1 MERRSWGISSSL
13 ARPAMPILA
22 TVQLRRSI
30 RSWRLDGSQDFGSAD
45 RKRMVLILSRSKR
58 KSPDDMSSRAFDQSD
73 LDRRIFDGRM
83 FWSFLSRW
91 DCHGVLSSPSV
102 LPTEFDCWRRFQ
114 QGIQLSIVQLLRDR
128 VAGQRRMAVL
138 AVIRKARVA
147 CATTSFVSVDWKR
160 LGCSTIEL
168 E

>member
-1 MERRSWGISSSL
+1 
-13 ARPAMPILA
+13 
-22 TVQLRRSI
+22 
-30 RSWRLDGSQDFGSAD
+30 
-45 RKRMVLILSRSKR
+45 MVLILSRSKR

-102 LPTEFDCWRRFQ
+102 LPTEFDCWRRFLCQMQ
-114 QGIQLSIVQLLRDR
+114 QKQSVVQPPQDR
-128 VAGQRRMAVL
+128 VAGPRRMAVL